1 MHAEASMFST
11 SRMDEDGGR
20 GGERRKNEE
29 EEEEEGR
36 KKEDGDG
43 DWSAG
48 GGRERER
55 MFRCPSDESEKEGIS
70 RLDVADWSSRW

>member
-1 MHAEASMFST
+1 MADAAGKEEKT
-11 SRMDEDGGR
+11 KKKKKKK
-20 GGERRKNEE
+20 GE
-29 EEEEEGR
+29 

-55 MFRCPSDESEKEGIS
+55 MFRCPSDGSEKEGIS

>member
-1 MHAEASMFST
+1 MFST

-48 GGRERER
+48 GGRERENVPLSVR
-55 MFRCPSDESEKEGIS
+55 WIGERRNFSSGRR
-70 RLDVADWSSRW
+70 RLVEPVVVN